1 MFKKWKSVSLIKNR
15 KKITAV
21 FYLILFCIGG
31 ISTPLHSQEIDYGR
45 EINEFNGLVSNVTR
59 VTFTDDNGA
68 VWVGTDAG
76 LNVFPNQNQTH
87 KLICE
92 RTTSTQIW
100 GISQLSTHLYVAT
113 FDSGLYKFDLNKGQL
128 LKHWKSDEM
137 PRIRRLRKINDQLY
151 VIHGNGVTQVSPN
164 IVRPLFKLPLAGMK
178 PKDFPMDVFTIGG
191 RLHVC
196 FYKAYATYK
205 LTDDGQWITVPLFR
219 DDKDSLN
226 HKHVICAK
234 EINGKTYIGLYPNR
248 YVVYTQGE
256 YKYYR
261 FTFNRLKELAIWDI
275 DGVNGHVYFAIGNNL
290 DMNDGYFWKHDPE
303 GPQKIQLGL
312 LDQRRYAW
320 GVHVDPY
327 YNGVWFSS
335 ISHGVY
341 FQPHRE
347 HWIRVPQ
354 GYHDMRI
361 TANYIVVWNSF
372 DVYIRRRTDNEWKT
386 FSISSSII
394 DITEIEGTLYF
405 INNQEFLSYSNLH
418 NENKL
423 NLIVKG
429 YYQNITHHEGNIYLF
444 RLFGMADFYDVNKHK
459 IYKSFNPKVDRIVR
473 FAQNKNTL
481 LLHIENTGYVLLDNK
496 KTIPLKTDLKSD
508 IIKNRFFFCENHL
521 ITQIGNEIRI
531 STINKISKTI
541 KTHTHFNIDSL
552 FPGVSIEWVN
562 SVNQSL
568 WLGNSNLAFKFQIHS
583 QSHSLIYKGQYYLG
597 QSPLSFEP
605 IHHTPDYLYKR
616 GKGEIILIPTQSENS
631 IDFQTETKTKLSG
644 SELNF
649 NTLATRTWVGQTLML
664 NAKSNHYF
672 YQNHG
677 LQSIEIWDY
686 KNLLEKK
693 FISIRTPYMLDN
705 FPHGVY
711 NLHIGSANGLTH
723 NLLFRINQTIFY
735 NVGFWII
742 FMITLFLLGFV
753 IFQYQREKLSLNQ
766 KIVSLQLS
774 TLKANL
780 NPHFI
785 FNIMNLIQSL
795 IVKSEKNKALK
806 ATSELAML
814 NRLFLETSNKDLI
827 TIEEELDFASK
838 YINLEKMRFEEDAQ
852 IYFDIHIENGIDINQ
867 WFVPPL
873 ILQPLLE
880 NALKHGFF
888 SENTPETHIT
898 LTISI
903 LEPHQLHINITNPL
917 ILRKGRKPL
926 GTNLGIS
933 LVKDRLAL
941 LNERYQIDYHAS
953 FKAYNDLNGLF
964 VASITIEKR
973 NIAWLYQQSLS

>member
-1 MFKKWKSVSLIKNR
+1 MFKKWKSVSPIKNR

-21 FYLILFCIGG
+21 VYLILFCFGG
-31 ISTPLHSQEIDYGR
+31 IFSPLHAQEIEYGR
-45 EINEFNGLVSNVTR
+45 EINEFNGLVSNVSR

-76 LNVFPNQNQTH
+76 LNVFPNHNQAH
-87 KLICE
+87 KLICQ
-92 RTTSTQIW
+92 RTISSQIW
-100 GISQLSTHLYVAT
+100 GISQLSHYLYVAT

-128 LKHWKSDEM
+128 LKHWKSEEM
-137 PRIRRLRKINDQLY
+137 PRIRRLRKINEQLY
-151 VIHGNGVTQVSPN
+151 VIHGTGVTQISPN
-164 IVRPLFKLPLAGMK
+164 IDRPLFKLPLEGME

-196 FYKAYATYK
+196 FYKSNAPYT
-205 LTDDGQWITVPLFR
+205 LTRDGRWISTPLFHN
-219 DDKDSLN
+219 DKDSLN
-226 HKHVICAK
+226 HQHILCAK
-234 EINGKTYIGLYPNR
+234 EINGKTYMGLFANK
-248 YVVYTQGE
+248 YVVYSQGN
-256 YKYYR
+256 YQYYR
-261 FTFNRLKELAIWDI
+261 FTFDRRKKLAIWDV

-303 GPQKIQLGL
+303 GPKKIHLGL
-312 LDQRRYAW
+312 LDQRKYAW
-320 GVHVDPY
+320 SVNVDPF

-347 HWIRVPQ
+347 HWIRVPG
-354 GYHDMRI
+354 GYHDLRI
-361 TANYIVVWNSF
+361 TPNYIVAWNSF
-372 DVYIRRRTDNEWKT
+372 FVYIRRRSDKEWKT

-394 DITEIEGTLYF
+394 DLTEIEGSLYF
-405 INNQEFLSYSNLH
+405 INNHEFLSYSNLN

-423 NLIVKG
+423 SLIIKG
-429 YYQNITHHEGNIYLF
+429 YYQNIAPHEGNIYLF
-444 RLFGMADFYDVNKHK
+444 RLFGMADFYDVNEHK

-473 FAQNKNTL
+473 FAQNKNNL
-481 LLHIENTGYVLLDNK
+481 LLHIENKGYVLIENQ

-521 ITQIGNEIRI
+521 ITQVGNEIRI

-541 KTHTHFNIDSL
+541 KTHTHSNIDSL

-562 SVNQSL
+562 AVNQSL
-568 WLGNSNLAFKFQIHS
+568 WLGNSTIAFEFQIHP
-583 QSHSLIYKGQYYLG
+583 QSHSLIYKGQFYLG

-605 IHHTPDYLYKR
+605 IHLTKDFLYKK
-616 GKGEIILIPTQSENS
+616 GKGEIILIPTFPENA
-631 IDFQTETKTKLSG
+631 IDFQTETKIKLSG

-649 NTLATRTWVGQTLML
+649 KTLVTRSWVGQTLAL
-664 NAKSNHYF
+664 NAQSNHYL
-672 YQNHG
+672 YENYG
-677 LQSIEIWDY
+677 LQSIEIWNY
-686 KNLLEKK
+686 KQLLEKK
-693 FISIRTPYMLDN
+693 FIPISSPYILDN

-711 NLHIGSANGLTH
+711 NMHIGSANGLTH
-723 NLLFRINQTIFY
+723 NLLFRINQTVFY

-742 FMITLFLLGFV
+742 FMISLFLLGFV
-753 IFQYQREKLSLNQ
+753 VFQYQREKLSLNQ

-806 ATSELAML
+806 ATSELAIL

-827 TIEEELDFASK
+827 TVEEELDFARK

-852 IYFDIHIENGIDINQ
+852 IYFDIHIDKGINISE
-867 WFVPPL
+867 WYVPPL

-888 SENTPETHIT
+888 SENAPETNIT
-898 LTISI
+898 LAISN

-917 ILRKGRKPL
+917 ILHKGRKPL

-933 LVKDRLAL
+933 LVEDRLAL
-941 LNERYQIDYHAS
+941 LNERYHFDYHAS
-953 FKAYNDLNGLF
+953 FKAYNNLKGLF
-964 VASITIEKR
+964 VAAITIEKR
-973 NIAWLYQQSLS
+973 NIAWMYNKSLS